1 MVMGHQIQAAPD
13 GEAHIDFLTKIFPID
28 RHSALEL
35 DSESLLSILV
45 IGEKVLTPPIII
57 QPNSVISK
65 TSKNPS
71 DLLEIV
77 GLLLFCSEFVVRDLL

>member
-1 MVMGHQIQAAPD
+1 MVMGRQIQATPD

-57 QPNSVISK
+57 QPNLVISK
-65 TSKNPS
+65 TSKNPR
-71 DLLEIV
+71 DLLEIIDY
-77 GLLLFCSEFVVRDLL
+77 LLLCSGLVVGDPL

>member
-1 MVMGHQIQAAPD
+1 MVMGRQIQATPD

-57 QPNSVISK
+57 QPNSVIPK

-77 GLLLFCSEFVVRDLL
+77 GFLLFCSEFVVRDLL